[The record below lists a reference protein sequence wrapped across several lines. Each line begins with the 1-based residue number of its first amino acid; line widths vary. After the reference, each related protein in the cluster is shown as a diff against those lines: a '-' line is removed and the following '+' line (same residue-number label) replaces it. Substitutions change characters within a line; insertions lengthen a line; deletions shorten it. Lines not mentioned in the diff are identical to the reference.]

1 MGGPSA
7 TEARTGQ
14 PSDRIRVLRELGPPL
29 SPGGTEVASFAA
41 LDSAGGKTR
50 LVVVERLLRSSGA
63 GAQDV
68 AAWLALARRLVP
80 LEHPNLAR
88 VRDAIEGSAES
99 YVVTDFVDGA
109 RWSDVIAGTPGVPL
123 DVTVRVLIDALAG
136 LGALHNMRDA
146 ARQPLG
152 LVHCGVSAET
162 LMVGLD
168 GVARVLG
175 SARFR
180 GVVPGV
186 GAHYLAPEV
195 LLEDDAADA
204 RADVYS
210 VGALLWEALTGRALF
225 AETEPSAIVTAVL
238 SGRIPRA
245 EAPATTPWA
254 APLVDVA
261 ARALSP
267 DPAKRYASAAAM
279 AAELRRIGGAKIVPS
294 IRVAAMVRSSFG
306 DRIKARREE
315 LERGDSV
322 PRVVSGTAAASPRTH
337 TAEEAGRLSDAPTP
351 VPPAPPALTATTR
364 PPPPLDAET
373 PRAAVRIQ
381 SAPLPV
387 IPSEPPVAVDAADL
401 IVSIPAGA
409 LVSAPPSADARATEP
424 ASVDERITNPAP
436 VTHKAVAALDDDEE
450 RTQAVAFP
458 APLLPRELRAED
470 RVAAPAPKAAA
481 KVEPSVVAVPLVAPV
496 PPSASE
502 AAARKKRIV
511 ALSAVAISLVAF
523 IAAAAATLTGGRDEK
538 ATPTTVA
545 PTTTSAPVATP
556 SPTAASTA
564 TATAAA
570 TATSTLAPAAA
581 SATPDPGPTPA
592 PAETAAAPPKPKP
605 VIKYDPQ
612 GI

>member
-1 MGGPSA
+1 MTEVGGPSA
-7 TEARTGQ
+7 TEARKGE

-41 LDSAGGKTR
+41 LDTAGGKAR
-50 LVVVERLLRSSGA
+50 LVVVERLQRSSGA

-88 VRDAIEGSAES
+88 VRDAIEGTAES
-99 YVVTDFVDGA
+99 YVITDFVDGA
-109 RWSDVIAGTPGVPL
+109 RWSDVVAATPGVPL
-123 DVTVRVLIDALAG
+123 DLTVRVLIDALAG

-162 LMVGLD
+162 LLVGLD
-168 GVARVLG
+168 GVVRVLG

-245 EAPATTPWA
+245 EAPDNAPWA
-254 APLVDVA
+254 APLVEVA
-261 ARALSP
+261 SRALSP

-306 DRIKARREE
+306 ERIKARREE
-315 LERGDSV
+315 LERGDSI
-322 PRVVSGTAAASPRTH
+322 PRLVSDTPAVAPRTSH
-337 TAEEAGRLSDAPTP
+337 TAEDAGRLSDAPTP
-351 VPPAPPALTATTR
+351 VPPAPPPPTATTR
-364 PPPPLDAET
+364 PPPPLDGET
-373 PRAAVRIQ
+373 PRAVVRIQ
-381 SAPLPV
+381 PAPVPV
-387 IPSEPPVAVDAADL
+387 MPSDPPVAVDVADL

-409 LVSAPPSADARATEP
+409 LVSAPPPSDAPTTKP
-424 ASVDERITNPAP
+424 ASVDERITNPVP
-436 VTHKAVAALDDDEE
+436 VTRQAATSLDDDEE

-458 APLLPRELRAED
+458 ATPLPRELRAD
-470 RVAAPAPKAAA
+470 DPLPSPAPRVAAKVQPSVGAVPVVVPLASPAPD
-481 KVEPSVVAVPLVAPV
+481 
-496 PPSASE
+496 
-502 AAARKKRIV
+502 AAARKKRII
-511 ALSAVAISLVAF
+511 ALTAVAVSLVAF
-523 IAAAAATLTGGRDEK
+523 IAAAAATLAGGKDER
-538 ATPTTVA
+538 AA
-545 PTTTSAPVATP
+545 PTTAAATTASTPTATTTPVATP
-556 SPTAASTA
+556 IAAPTAT
-564 TATAAA
+564 TNPI
-570 TATSTLAPAAA
+570 PAAA
-581 SATPDPGPTPA
+581 SATPDPTPA
-592 PAETAAAPPKPKP
+592 PAPTETAAAPPKPKP